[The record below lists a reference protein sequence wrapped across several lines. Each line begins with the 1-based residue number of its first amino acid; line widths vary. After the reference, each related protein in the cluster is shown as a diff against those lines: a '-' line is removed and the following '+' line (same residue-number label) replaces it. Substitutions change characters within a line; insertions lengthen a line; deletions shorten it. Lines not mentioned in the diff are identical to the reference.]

1 MSSVF
6 NLFYLLPFDFI
17 LYTTDTRCSQ
27 FDFCLKSVSKEKNLV
42 TGPQDFVVVVEGS
55 ERRSVYQCY

>member
-1 MSSVF
+1 MFLIYVTH
-6 NLFYLLPFDFI
+6 LPFDFI

-27 FDFCLKSVSKEKNLV
+27 FDLLFKERFKEKNLV

-55 ERRSVYQCY
+55 RRSVYQCY